1 MCLSLYLC
9 ARQMT
14 FKTHRSAVNNVY
26 THEASVGKPE
36 GGREQAEDQ
45 SETQR
50 NEGIK
55 NGEVADLSDLD

>member
-1 MCLSLYLC
+1 
-9 ARQMT
+9 MT

-50 NEGIK
+50 KEGIK